1 MNKKEFIEMVK
12 EMLQKSLGMEYSVEE
27 YSHVKNNKKPLY
39 GLTIRRI
46 GEDLGMAI
54 YLDKVFDE
62 YQEGEGI
69 DKIAAE
75 LYREI
80 VSVEIPEELSGDYL
94 TELVKSYESA
104 RPRIFCKLINEKANR
119 EMLKGI
125 PYFPFLDLAVIFYI
139 QVAETNEREMA
150 ITIDNKIMKL
160 WGIDSLQLYQ
170 DTIYHMETSVPHQLQ
185 SLNDIVE
192 GFLDEEE
199 KIIFREAITKEEE
212 GDKSPA
218 ELYCLRN
225 SSKFGAASL
234 LYGDTITEMAEQ
246 VQSDL
251 LILPSSICEV
261 LLLPDDGSRC
271 YEALL
276 DMVKSINK
284 TEVSR
289 EDLLSNSIYRYD
301 RITKKISIA
310 YQGEDL

>member
-1 MNKKEFIEMVK
+1 MNKTEFIKTVK

-75 LYREI
+75 LYRGI

-104 RPRIFCKLINEKANR
+104 RPRIFCKLVNEKANR

-139 QVAETNEREMA
+139 QVAETNESEMA

-170 DTIYHMETSVPHQLQ
+170 DTIYHMETSVPQQLQ

-199 KIIFREAITKEEE
+199 KIMFREAITKEEE

-234 LYGDTITEMAEQ
+234 LYGDTIAEMAEQ

-261 LLLPDDGSRC
+261 LLLPDDGSRY

-289 EDLLSNSIYRYD
+289 EDLLSNSIYRYE